1 MKVVVE
7 SDGGNLIAIG
17 LGKKAI
23 LVAMSSEGVDKLAE
37 GVGVATANIREVL
50 RKESG

>member
-1 MKVVVE
+1 MFGRVE
-7 SDGGNLIAIG
+7 SDGGNTIAIG

-23 LVAMSSEGVDKLAE
+23 LVPTSTDTMEKLGE
-37 GVGVATANIREVL
+37 CVEVATVNIREVL